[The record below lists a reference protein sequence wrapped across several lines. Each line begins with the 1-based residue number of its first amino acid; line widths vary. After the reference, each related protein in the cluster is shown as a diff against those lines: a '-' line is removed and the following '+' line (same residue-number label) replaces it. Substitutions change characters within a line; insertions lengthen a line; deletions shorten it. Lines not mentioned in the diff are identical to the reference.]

1 MKKEQLE
8 YFKKLLQE
16 KKAKLIEDATQTLSK
31 DEIKIRDYSGDFAD
45 IASGESYR
53 DFLLRI
59 RDREAKLI
67 KKIDKALQRI
77 EEGSFGICEEC
88 ETDIGFKRLE
98 ARPVTTLCI
107 KCKTEQE
114 EMEKARE

>member
-1 MKKEQLE
+1 MKKEQLKF
-8 YFKKLLQE
+8 FKNLLLE
-16 KKAKLIEDATQTLSK
+16 KKSKLIKDATLTLSK
-31 DEIKIRDYSGDFAD
+31 DEIKIHEYSGDFAD

-67 KKIDKALQRI
+67 KKIDKALARI
-77 EEGSFGICEEC
+77 DDGSFGICEEC
-88 ETDIGFKRLE
+88 DEEIGFKRLE

-107 KCKTEQE
+107 KCKTRQE

>member
-1 MKKEQLE
+1 MDDEKFE
-8 YFKKLLQE
+8 YFRQLLLE
-16 KKAKLIEDATQTLSK
+16 KKSQLVQEASQTLSK
-31 DEIKIRDYSGDFAD
+31 DEIKINEYSGDFAD

-67 KKIDKALQRI
+67 KKIDKALAKI
-77 EEGSFGICEEC
+77 KDKTFGVCEEC
-88 ETDIGFKRLE
+88 GEEIGFKRLQ

-107 KCKTEQE
+107 DCKTRQE
-114 EMEKARE
+114 EEEKYRE

>member
-1 MKKEQLE
+1 MTKEQLE
-8 YFKKLLQE
+8 YFRKLLHE
-16 KKAKLIEDATQTLSK
+16 KKTKLIKDASQTLSK
-31 DEIKIRDYSGDFAD
+31 DEIKIHDYAGDFAD

-67 KKIDKALQRI
+67 KKIDKAIDRI
-77 EEGSFGICEEC
+77 NNGTFGICEEC
-88 ETDIGFKRLE
+88 DEEIGFKRLE

-107 KCKTEQE
+107 KCKTKQEQ
-114 EMEKARE
+114 MEKARE

>member
-1 MKKEQLE
+1 MDKEQLN
-8 YFKKLLQE
+8 YFKKLLIE
-16 KKAKLIEDATQTLSK
+16 KKRKLVKDASQTLSK

-67 KKIDKALQRI
+67 KKIDKAIARI
-77 EEGSFGICEEC
+77 DDESFGICEEC
-88 ETDIGFKRLE
+88 GEEIGFKRLE
-98 ARPVTTLCI
+98 ARPVTTHCI
-107 KCKTEQE
+107 ECKTRQE
-114 EMEKARE
+114 EDEKNRE

>member
-1 MKKEQLE
+1 MEEEKLE
-8 YFKKLLQE
+8 YFRKLLLDRRNQ
-16 KKAKLIEDATQTLSK
+16 LIREASDTLQQ
-31 DEIKIRDYSGDFAD
+31 DEIKIHNYSGDFAD

-67 KKIDKALQRI
+67 KKIDKALVRI
-77 EEGSFGICEEC
+77 QEKTFGICEDCGE
-88 ETDIGFKRLE
+88 EIGFKRLE

-107 KCKTEQE
+107 DCKTRQE
-114 EMEKARE
+114 EEEKIRE